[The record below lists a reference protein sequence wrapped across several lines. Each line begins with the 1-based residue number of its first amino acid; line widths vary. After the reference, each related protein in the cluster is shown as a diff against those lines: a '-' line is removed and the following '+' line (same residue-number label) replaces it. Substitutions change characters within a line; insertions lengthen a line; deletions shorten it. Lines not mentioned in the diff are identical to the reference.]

1 MAVAA
6 RQHALE
12 ASPDLP
18 VRPLRPTRRP
28 AGTSARAAAPASSPA
43 SNPAS
48 TPRGRRAAPANRVVA
63 TRRHGALA
71 DGPTPLVR
79 ATIGIHAS
87 ERHLSLVQPRGR
99 RVTHLAVVGSIVLG
113 LAMLGAAA
121 FQTQLAQRQVRLD
134 QYDAD
139 IRDAREQYETLRRQ
153 RAELRSPE
161 QLAAVAA
168 ANGMQP
174 AHSSEVSE
182 VSTEVQAIVAMSTG
196 DIDPSLLG
204 DAHSTLDDF
213 RVVKAITN
221 GDLDDTEPG
230 DSAVTGAG
238 TEAGTGSVQ
247 P

>member
-18 VRPLRPTRRP
+18 VRSLRPTRRP
-28 AGTSARAAAPASSPA
+28 AGTSARAAGRASTPAA
-43 SNPAS
+43 
-48 TPRGRRAAPANRVVA
+48 TPRGRRAAPANRVA
-63 TRRHGALA
+63 APRRHGALA
-71 DGPTPLVR
+71 AGPTPLVR

-139 IRDAREQYETLRRQ
+139 IRDARQ
-153 RAELRSPE
+153 PE
-161 QLAAVAA
+161 
-168 ANGMQP
+168 N
-174 AHSSEVSE
+174 
-182 VSTEVQAIVAMSTG
+182 
-196 DIDPSLLG
+196 
-204 DAHSTLDDF
+204 F
-213 RVVKAITN
+213 RIA
-221 GDLDDTEPG
+221 
-230 DSAVTGAG
+230 
-238 TEAGTGSVQ
+238 
-247 P
+247 

>member
-12 ASPDLP
+12 ARPDLP

-28 AGTSARAAAPASSPA
+28 APSRSTVPQRDPRDPRAPRAPRGATARRAPAP
-43 SNPAS
+43 
-48 TPRGRRAAPANRVVA
+48 RVVA

-71 DGPTPLVR
+71 DGPQPLVR
-79 ATIGIHAS
+79 ATQGIHAS

-99 RVTHLAVVGSIVLG
+99 RVTHLAVVGSVLIG

-121 FQTQLAQRQVRLD
+121 FQTQLAQRQVQLD
-134 QYDAD
+134 QYDSD

-161 QLAAVAA
+161 QLATVAA

-174 AHSSEVSE
+174 AHSSDVAQ

-196 DIDPSLLG
+196 DIDPSVLG
-204 DAHSTLDDF
+204 DGHSTLDDF
-213 RVVKAITN
+213 REVKAITN
-221 GDLDDTEPG
+221 GDLHADASDDAPDDASG
-230 DSAVTGAG
+230 SAV
-238 TEAGTGSVQ
+238 Q